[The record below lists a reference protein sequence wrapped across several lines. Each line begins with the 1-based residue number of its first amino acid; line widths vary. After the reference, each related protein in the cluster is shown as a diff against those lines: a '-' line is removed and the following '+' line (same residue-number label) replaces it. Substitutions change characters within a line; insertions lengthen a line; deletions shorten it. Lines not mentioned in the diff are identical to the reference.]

1 MSDRFHITN
10 PLAAIARIDRDPAQ
24 HSDLEQK
31 AGLGA
36 ADATVDLV
44 WSGGPAADHKTAM
57 VLDPLLHLLADG
69 ESLTLSFGHTPSS
82 AETGTHRLRLS
93 VRAAAVGKEPVQ
105 ITTSLSS
112 KEARA
117 SFARAVEAACP
128 GLRAR
133 PVDEI
138 HPHGTSS
145 SYTHRLDPA
154 GRILDLCG
162 RGEPKSPR
170 GQPGL
175 RAVDS
180 PGVRLPLHG
189 APALVVED
197 ALRALECISEGYR
210 LDVTF
215 TAFSLTVQEKVLLSE
230 GLRQVRPSYPDI
242 MEDPL
247 GSRRAMA
254 DARLLD
260 AWIASERG
268 WRATCTVSLDD
279 AAADVVPVIGTHLL
293 TNLQPATEPRG
304 LSLLDLTLAWP
315 EGISGP
321 PVLPAGA
328 VLERLG
334 YAGTAR
340 LAGSVR
346 RVGESLY
353 LGEST
358 ESEPLQIPRADL
370 SRHMMILGATGTGKS
385 SLIRSLLAQDI
396 AAGLPVILIDPHGDL
411 YAEAVSLSGDNL
423 EQRAL
428 CADLAEGGAPFGLD
442 LLRGPAGNQEVHAN
456 YVASQMASIFQRVL
470 YRDVP
475 EAFGPIWASYWRNS
489 LLLLMLARS
498 PINPDLALVATDGGP
513 GLADL
518 DRVFCDP
525 SYRDRLLETCPD
537 TQVTRFW
544 RDIATRIDGEAS
556 LANITP
562 YITGKLTMLTGNPL
576 LRPIL
581 TSRESVLDVR
591 AAVDAGHS
599 ILVNLAKGRTGEAD
613 AALIGALFTMQ
624 ISGALLA
631 RCARPGAARPTL
643 RIYCDEVQ
651 TYATDGL
658 AQLLAEGRKTGA
670 QLTLASQ
677 DLTSFGG
684 SQQRGN
690 WAGTALSNVGNLITF
705 RVGPADARLLSDWYR
720 PDGITEQTLMR
731 LPDRVFAA
739 RTLTHGVPER
749 ARLGRTGATGGNGI
763 SVSPGSPTRLD
774 TTNPGYSSNPSA
786 RKVIL

>member
-1 MSDRFHITN
+1 MSDRSHCTT
-10 PLAAIARIDRDPAQ
+10 PLAAMNCIDQDSAQ
-24 HSDLEQK
+24 HSDLKHNAGIK
-31 AGLGA
+31 AA
-36 ADATVDLV
+36 NATVDLV

-57 VLDPLLHLLADG
+57 VLDPLLHLLANG
-69 ESLTLSFGHTPSS
+69 ESLTLSFAHTPGS
-82 AETGTHRLRLS
+82 AETGAHRLRLS

-105 ITTSLSS
+105 ITNSLSS
-112 KEARA
+112 KEATA
-117 SFARAVEAACP
+117 TFARTVEAACP
-128 GLRAR
+128 GLRAL
-133 PVDEI
+133 PIEEI
-138 HPHGTSS
+138 HPYKTSPAK
-145 SYTHRLDPA
+145 THRLDPA

-162 RGEPKSPR
+162 RGEAKGPR

-268 WRATCTVSLDD
+268 WRATCTVSLAD

-293 TNLQPATEPRG
+293 TNLQPATEPHG
-304 LSLLDLTLAWP
+304 LPLLDLTLAWP

-321 PVLPAGA
+321 PVLPTGA

-334 YAGTAR
+334 YAGAAR
-340 LAGSVR
+340 LAGPARSV
-346 RVGESLY
+346 GDSIY
-353 LGEST
+353 LGESA
-358 ESEPLQIPRADL
+358 ESEALQIPRADL
-370 SRHMMILGATGTGKS
+370 SRHTMILGATGTGKS

-396 AAGLPVILIDPHGDL
+396 SSGLPVVLIDPHGDL
-411 YAEAVSLSGDNL
+411 YAEAVSLFGESL
-423 EQRAL
+423 EERAIR
-428 CADLAEGGAPFGLD
+428 ADLSEDGAPFGLD
-442 LLRGPAGNQEVHAN
+442 LLRGPAGSQEVHAN
-456 YVASQMASIFQRVL
+456 YVASQLASIFQRVL
-470 YRDVP
+470 YRDVS
-475 EAFGPIWASYWRNS
+475 EAFGPMWASFWRSS

-498 PINPDLALVATDGGP
+498 PDHPDMPLVATNGGPDLA
-513 GLADL
+513 DL
-518 DRVFCDP
+518 ERVFCDP
-525 SYRDRLLETCPD
+525 SFRNTLLKTCPD
-537 TQVTRFW
+537 AQVIRFW
-544 RDIATRIDGEAS
+544 RDIATKVDGEAS

-591 AAVDAGHS
+591 AAVHAGQS
-599 ILVNLAKGRTGEAD
+599 ILVNLAKGRTGETD

-631 RCARPGAARPTL
+631 RCARPDAARPTL
-643 RIYCDEVQ
+643 RLYCDEVQ

-670 QLTLASQ
+670 ELTLATQ

-690 WAGTALSNVGNLITF
+690 WAGTVLSNVGNLVTF

-739 RTLTHGVPER
+739 RTLTYGVPER
-749 ARLGRTGATGGNGI
+749 ARLGRTGATGGNGTFR
-763 SVSPGSPTRLD
+763 SPGTPTTIHTKKRLS
-774 TTNPGYSSNPSA
+774 TS
-786 RKVIL
+786 